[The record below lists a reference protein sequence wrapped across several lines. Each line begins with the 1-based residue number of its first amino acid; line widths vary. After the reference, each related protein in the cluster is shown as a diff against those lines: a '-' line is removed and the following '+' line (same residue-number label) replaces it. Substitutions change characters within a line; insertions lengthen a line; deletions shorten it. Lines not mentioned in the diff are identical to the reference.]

1 MGDIFK
7 TGVLILHNVSRSL
20 AESDFHRLA
29 SQGKHVAGWN
39 GDLLRVVQAVS
50 DDTRE
55 PQGQYFLLF
64 ASLDAAEAYR
74 RRITALLSPPSADDS
89 PPLSPLTLLPP
100 AAHLESSVLP
110 LGELIATISRVGA
123 DLGSSD
129 TPSSTLVPHQLG
141 PQLHA
146 GRRDQDLGH
155 CVVVRL
161 AGSRISLAA
170 MREAIEADGAGRNLP
185 WRLAGRGQVFG
196 LAAGRGPMQWGG
208 ETETETET
216 AKPKGQGYTRFV
228 ITCADAGEARRFAR
242 VWNKREMVD
251 VRTDRAMVVN
261 ATALM

>member
-1 MGDIFK
+1 MA
-7 TGVLILHNVSRSL
+7 GVLILNNLSRSL

-39 GDLLRVVQAVS
+39 GDLIRIVQAVS

-55 PQGQYFLLF
+55 PQGQYFLVF

-74 RRITALLSPPSADDS
+74 RRITALLSPPSSDGDSS
-89 PPLSPLTLLPP
+89 PPLSPLTLLPSTG
-100 AAHLESSVLP
+100 HLESSVLP
-110 LGELIATISRVGA
+110 LGELIAMISRVGA

-129 TPSSTLVPHQLG
+129 TPSSNLVPHQLG

-146 GRRDQDLGH
+146 SRWDQNLSH

-161 AGSRISLAA
+161 AGSKISHAA
-170 MREAIEADGAGRNLP
+170 MREAIEADGAERNLP
-185 WRLAGRGQVFG
+185 WRLAAHRKIFA
-196 LAAGRGPMQWGG
+196 LAAGRGSIQWGG
-208 ETETETET
+208 ETETPSPR
-216 AKPKGQGYTRFV
+216 AQGYTRFV
-228 ITCADAGEARRFAR
+228 ITCADAGEAKRFAR